1 MKKVLS
7 FIMVLAVTSICAA
20 MTSWPN
26 QTKQCDEPNCIQSHS
41 ICKVNEKPKCSN
53 VVKGRVCGGTLEL
66 SFTAYK
72 KTTEKNCPFCSNK
85 KEKGCEYCVNGKLW
99 EWKSAYV
106 CQTCKALYDV
116 DEIQKQM

>member
-1 MKKVLS
+1 MKKGLS
-7 FIMVLAVTSICAA
+7 FIVAIAATCMCMA
-20 MTSWPN
+20 MTSWSN
-26 QTKQCDEPNCIQSHS
+26 HSIQCDESNYVQSHS

-53 VVKGRVCGGTLEL
+53 VVNEKVCGGILEL

-99 EWKSAYV
+99 EWQSAYV

-116 DEIQKQM
+116 DVIQKQM